1 MKNQSWEKTIMTNNN
16 PLPGPSGFQA
26 LVIVEEDEMAGDSPL
41 SLSVFFVFQLSLN
54 QQATHHS
61 FKQAHLLDISSGP
74 LLELKLVSDYVKS
87 VGFEVFTGYYEECHV
102 VKPKEEGS
110 VEDTRMIGNK
120 FCDVT
125 VIAPHY
131 VGNHASEQALAEKDL
146 LRKPMYKEKYNA
158 ADMRPDVQVPLTSAT
173 QNFPVEETPVISI
186 GDTGMCQHI
195 YQWGQI
201 STGSQSSDSS
211 QYNYGET
218 HTALS
223 YWDKQFGQ
231 SGNHTLA
238 AAALQQWIMST
249 SDNSNGNTP
258 ESPALKKPVDRCF
271 DCSYCSKS
279 FLTQKAIDNHVR
291 IHTGEKP
298 YLCHVCGM
306 NFSQEG
312 NLSMHVKVHTG
323 EKPFQCLVCSKFF
336 ATRTHLEKHTRTHT
350 GEKPYTCATCHKS
363 FSDRGYFMRHL
374 AVHTGEKSHICN
386 VCSKAF
392 TQRISLKRHSRIHT
406 GEKPFECVICREAFS
421 LKRDLKRHGEKMHNI
436 DKAII
441 QIKHQFAHIQHFTND
456 LNERSI
462 DHSQY

>member
-1 MKNQSWEKTIMTNNN
+1 
-16 PLPGPSGFQA
+16 
-26 LVIVEEDEMAGDSPL
+26 
-41 SLSVFFVFQLSLN
+41 
-54 QQATHHS
+54 
-61 FKQAHLLDISSGP
+61 
-74 LLELKLVSDYVKS
+74 
-87 VGFEVFTGYYEECHV
+87 
-102 VKPKEEGS
+102 
-110 VEDTRMIGNK
+110 
-120 FCDVT
+120 
-125 VIAPHY
+125 
-131 VGNHASEQALAEKDL
+131 
-146 LRKPMYKEKYNA
+146 MYKEKYNA

-258 ESPALKKPVDRCF
+258 ESPALKKPVDRLKQSVENVKYHQCPLCGKSVQRLSLHMRMHTGDRPYQCSQCGQRFTQLGSLKKHQTLHSEEKPYHCNACGKCFRCKSDLSLHSKLHTGRCF